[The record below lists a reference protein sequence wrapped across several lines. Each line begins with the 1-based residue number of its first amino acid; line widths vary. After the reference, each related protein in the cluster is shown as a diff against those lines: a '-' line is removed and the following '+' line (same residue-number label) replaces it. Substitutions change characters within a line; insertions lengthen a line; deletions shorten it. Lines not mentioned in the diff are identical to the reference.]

1 VNSFMALRR
10 HSRTISFAL
19 LIMTL
24 LGVYTVALRPRVIVA
39 ETRFDTLDRNIGS
52 LVGTDLRFDE
62 SVYDVL
68 NADANLLR
76 AYRSSEGDGLWLY
89 IGYYGTAK
97 GGRASHLPQFCYT
110 GQGWSIEKWDLL
122 DLDPSGATRINR
134 MLVKQGAR
142 RQLVYFWFQS
152 ESAIMATGI
161 EQNWYKFQHRLLYNR
176 NDGAFVRISLDV
188 PKGQDAL
195 IEEQA
200 RTFSLAVMPM
210 IASRWPIE
218 KPAVF

>member
-1 VNSFMALRR
+1 
-10 HSRTISFAL
+10 
-19 LIMTL
+19 MTL
-24 LGVYTVALRPRVIVA
+24 LGVYTVALRQRVIVA

-122 DLDPSGATRINR
+122 DLDPSGEARINR

-152 ESAIMATGI
+152 ESTIMATGL

>member
-122 DLDPSGATRINR
+122 DLDPSGEARINR

-152 ESAIMATGI
+152 ESTIMATGL

>member
-1 VNSFMALRR
+1 
-10 HSRTISFAL
+10 
-19 LIMTL
+19 MTL
-24 LGVYTVALRPRVIVA
+24 LGVYTVALRQRVIVA

-152 ESAIMATGI
+152 ESTIMATGL

>member
-24 LGVYTVALRPRVIVA
+24 LGVYTVALRQRVIVA

-122 DLDPSGATRINR
+122 DLDPSGEARINR

-152 ESAIMATGI
+152 ESTIMATGL